1 MDRRRLSLLLA
12 LVAGL
17 VLFGTLGYRVLE
29 GWTWLD
35 CLYMSV
41 MVLTTVGFG
50 EVAPPSAA
58 GKLFS
63 IVLMTF
69 GIGLML
75 YLLTL
80 LAETVVR
87 GLTDPLAVR
96 RRKERKLIHLRGHTV
111 VCGYGQVGEA
121 VCVALRA
128 ARRDVVV
135 IDHRP
140 EHLEWAQGQG
150 IHTLVGDATD
160 EDVLRRAG
168 AERAE
173 SLVTVINSDPSNL
186 YVVLSARGLNPALRV
201 IARAS
206 DESAAQKMR
215 RAGADEVV
223 NPYQLSGN
231 RIAAMMLAPRL
242 SRLLSGD
249 VTSDHFIIREIGV
262 PDALVGQTV
271 EALGRETGAL
281 IVAIWRGGQPL
292 RCRAGDEL
300 QAGDTVLVAGAAA
313 EVDAVE
319 AHRAAGG
326 SADAGSAS
334 ADSAGAGSAAGVQ
347 PT

>member
-12 LVAGL
+12 LIAGL

-29 GWTWLD
+29 GWAWLD
-35 CLYMSV
+35 CVFMTV
-41 MVLTTVGFG
+41 MTLTTVGYG
-50 EVAPPSAA
+50 SPGPLGTD
-58 GKLFS
+58 GKVFS
-63 IVLMTF
+63 TLLMLV

-121 VCVALRA
+121 VCVALRG
-128 ARRDVVV
+128 ARKDVVV

-186 YVVLSARGLNPALRV
+186 YVVLSAKGLNPALRV

-249 VTSDHFIIREIGV
+249 VTSDHFIIREISV
-262 PDALVGQTV
+262 PDTLVGQTV

-281 IVAIWRGGQPL
+281 IVAIWRGGQPI
-292 RCRAGDEL
+292 RCRAGDVL
-300 QAGDTVLVAGAAA
+300 QADDTVLVAGAAA

-319 AHRAAGG
+319 GHRAVGGSAAGG
-326 SADAGSAS
+326 SVAG
-334 ADSAGAGSAAGVQ
+334 GSGAGVQ

>member
-12 LVAGL
+12 LILGL
-17 VLFGTLGYRVLE
+17 VGFGTVGYRVLE
-29 GWTWLD
+29 GWSWLD
-35 CLYMSV
+35 CVFMTV
-41 MVLTTVGFG
+41 MTLTTVGYG
-50 EVAPPSAA
+50 SPGPLHTD
-58 GKLFS
+58 GKVFS
-63 IVLMTF
+63 TLLMLV

-87 GLTDPLAVR
+87 GLTDPASVQ

-121 VCVALRA
+121 VCAALRA
-128 ARRDVVV
+128 AKREVVV

-140 EHLEWAQGQG
+140 EHLAWAEAQG

-168 AERAE
+168 AERAA
-173 SLVTVINSDPSNL
+173 SLVSVINSDPSNL
-186 YVVLSARGLNPALRV
+186 YVVLSAKGLNPQLRV

-206 DESAAQKMR
+206 DESAARKMR

-242 SRLLSGD
+242 ARLLSGD
-249 VTSDHFIIREIGV
+249 VTSEHFAVREVSV
-262 PDALVGQTV
+262 PETLVGRTV
-271 EALGRETGAL
+271 ADLGRETGAL
-281 IVAIWRGGQPL
+281 VVAVWRGGHPVVARPNEVLQT
-292 RCRAGDEL
+292 GD
-300 QAGDTVLVAGAAA
+300 AVLVAGAVA

-319 AHRAAGG
+319 AARPA
-326 SADAGSAS
+326 
-334 ADSAGAGSAAGVQ
+334 
-347 PT
+347 